1 MTLVPVLFSSARMP
15 IKTRGDLLRGELA
28 FALAK
33 AVKIVRGLRQALTRE
48 EREAVADAAVKRIAD
63 KPYDPW
69 KLNEPLPPPSP
80 AIGHGSPE
88 NWHKPQK

>member
-1 MTLVPVLFSSARMP
+1 MA

-33 AVKIVRGLRQALTRE
+33 AVKIVRGLRQALTRD
-48 EREAVADAAVKRIAD
+48 EREAVADHVVRQIAA

-69 KLNEPLPPPSP
+69 KLNEELPPPGP
-80 AIGHGSPE
+80 AIGHGSPDGWSKGRE
-88 NWHKPQK
+88 

>member
-1 MTLVPVLFSSARMP
+1 MP
-15 IKTRGDLLRGELA
+15 IKTRGDLLRLELT

-48 EREAVADAAVKRIAD
+48 EREAVADDAVRRLAT

-69 KLNEPLPPPSP
+69 RLNEALPPPGP

-88 NWHKPQK
+88 GWAKGRE

>member
-1 MTLVPVLFSSARMP
+1 MP
-15 IKTRGDLLRGELA
+15 IKTRGDLLHGELA

-33 AVKIVRGLRQALTRE
+33 AVKIVRGLPQALTRE
-48 EREAVADAAVKRIAD
+48 EREPVADAAVKRIAD

-69 KLNEPLPPPSP
+69 KLNEPLPLPSP